1 MIHLALEDLS
11 LSSMSLGLSCVVPE
25 LTTSPIDQ
33 ENSEYT
39 GNLDKLKSK
48 KNCKINT
55 FYQVQAMGT
64 PVRIGPQQPLL
75 VIEDN

>member
-48 KNCKINT
+48 KNCKLTLFIK
-55 FYQVQAMGT
+55 FK
-64 PVRIGPQQPLL
+64 PWGPQL
-75 VIEDN
+75 E